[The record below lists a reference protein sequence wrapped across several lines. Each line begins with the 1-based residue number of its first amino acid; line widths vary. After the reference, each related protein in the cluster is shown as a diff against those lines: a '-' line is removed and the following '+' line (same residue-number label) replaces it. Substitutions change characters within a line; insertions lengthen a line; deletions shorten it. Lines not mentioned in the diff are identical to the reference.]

1 MKNNLKYYISGL
13 LILLI
18 FGSFN
23 TNPSKISWNLEKSK
37 NGILVYSSIPEGQ
50 KIKQIKVKT
59 TAKTTLS
66 AAIAVLKE
74 VENYTSW
81 IYSCNASR
89 LINKKNELEMIYY
102 SETSTPWP
110 LQNRDLV
117 VYNKIAQDKTT
128 KKVQSISTPLP
139 NKIPE
144 KENLVRV
151 TDFYGEWT
159 FTPINENEINIE
171 YYLRIDP
178 AGNIPAWMLN
188 MFIDV
193 GPYQTL
199 EKFKQL
205 VELPQYKNA
214 KFDYIKN

>member
-1 MKNNLKYYISGL
+1 MKNNLKYCISGL
-13 LILLI
+13 LILLV

-23 TNPSKISWNLEKSK
+23 INTSKISWNLEKSK
-37 NGILVYSSIPEGQ
+37 NGILVYSSLLEGQ

-59 TAKTTLS
+59 TSKTTLS
-66 AAIAVLKE
+66 AAIAVLKH
-74 VENYTSW
+74 VENYSSW
-81 IYSCNASR
+81 IYNCNSSL
-89 LINKKNELEMIYY
+89 LINQKNEFEMMYY
-102 SETSTPWP
+102 SVTTTPWP

-117 VYNKIAQDKTT
+117 VYNKITQDKTT
-128 KKVQSISTPLP
+128 KKTQSISTPLL
-139 NKIPE
+139 NKVPE

-159 FTPINENEINIE
+159 FIPINDNEISIE
-171 YYLRIDP
+171 YYLKIDP

-193 GPYQTL
+193 GPYQTI

-205 VELPQYKNA
+205 LELPQYKNA

>member
-37 NGILVYSSIPEGQ
+37 NGIFVYSSIPEGQ

-59 TAKTTLS
+59 TAKSTLS

-81 IYSCNASR
+81 IYSCNGSL
-89 LINKKNELEMIYY
+89 LINKKNELEMTYY

-193 GPYQTL
+193 GPYQTI

-205 VELPQYKNA
+205 IELPQYKNA